1 MVLKLKEKVIL
12 DNSFPSSRKKL
23 VLTDKRLVVYGK
35 KGTFDEWK
43 IVNEIFLD
51 EIKDTYGVTDVL
63 TSQPSL
69 ILRLRNEEQLMFTFG
84 FYSGGII
91 NSVDSKKIADKYLT
105 AINHQIKKMNLKI
118 NQEIANTFF

>member
-1 MVLKLKEKVIL
+1 MALKLEEKVIL

-51 EIKDTYGVTDVL
+51 EVKETYGVTDVL
-63 TSQPSL
+63 TSQPIL
-69 ILRLRNEEQLMFTFG
+69 ILKLRNDEQLMFTFG
-84 FYSGGII
+84 IFSGGII

-105 AINHQIKKMNLKI
+105 AINHQLKKMNNNI
-118 NQEIANTFF
+118 NQQITNTFF

>member
-69 ILRLRNEEQLMFTFG
+69 ILRLRNDEQLMFTFG

-91 NSVDSKKIADKYLT
+91 NSFDSKKIADKYLT